1 VLCDF
6 FFMSLNYWSRT
17 GSLNM
22 NQMAADDDGCF
33 TYVVAH
39 QDPGVYNWL
48 DTGGLRRTIFG
59 HRWQVLPR
67 NGSAEAPFLSART
80 VKFKELETAL
90 PRGARRIDGTGR
102 REQIARREAGFK
114 RRFVL

>member
-1 VLCDF
+1 MLEAKTDTAKSALSF
-6 FFMSLNYWSRT
+6 ETLLTLAER
-17 GSLNM
+17 
-22 NQMAADDDGCF
+22 DDGCF

-59 HRWQVLPR
+59 HCWQVLPR
-67 NGSAEAPFLSART
+67 DGSAEAPFLSART